1 MMRKMLLG
9 LFVFLVV
16 VASGMTFE
24 QKDISEFFDITMND
38 FLEKYEIP
46 GAVLSFVSDGE
57 VLYVKGYGYSDL
69 ESKTPMKA
77 DSLVRIGSVSKLFTW
92 ISLMQLYELGE
103 IDLEA
108 NVNDYISEFKVPDTF
123 PQPITIENLLTH
135 TPGFEETPYNVIQ
148 FEEYTVQPLGE
159 ALKWM
164 PERAFEP
171 GKFAAYSNYGTA
183 LAGYIVQEVSG
194 VEFSDYVDMNII
206 EKLGMKSTTVKQELE
221 PDLRAR
227 MSTGYYYL
235 DGRNEPLTPF
245 EKITIPPAGSITSSA
260 GDMAKFIIANIQK
273 GEFEGERILNEK
285 TAELMQS
292 VHFRHDPRLNGMCY
306 GFYEMSMNGLRLIGH
321 GGDTIFF
328 HSLLVF
334 STEDNWGFFV
344 SFNSNGK
351 GSARDALLSAFMD
364 RFYPVDQSIER
375 KEVAYFDK
383 IKITGDYISNRRVF
397 SDPFERLESWM
408 NPDVTAEMSPDG
420 DLIIQGL
427 EYCFIDD
434 NLAMAK
440 NEKSLVAFRTEG
452 AKSYF
457 FPNSAPIL
465 AFEKIPWYMS
475 QKLVGSMIFVMLAG
489 LFLLL
494 P

>member
-1 MMRKMLLG
+1 MRKALLG
-9 LFVFLVV
+9 LFVLPVII
-16 VASGMTFE
+16 ASGMTFE
-24 QKDISEFFDITMND
+24 QKGITEFFDITMND
-38 FLEKYEIP
+38 ILEKFDIP

-57 VLYVKGYGYSDL
+57 VLYVRGYGYSNL

-108 NVNDYISEFKVPDTF
+108 NVNDYISGFKIPDTF
-123 PQPITIENLLTH
+123 PKPITIENLLTH
-135 TPGFEETPYNVIQ
+135 TPGFEETSYNPIQ
-148 FEEYTVQPLGE
+148 FEEYTMQPLGE
-159 ALKWM
+159 ALKQM

-171 GKFAAYSNYGTA
+171 GKFAAYSNYGMA

-194 VEFSDYVDMNII
+194 VEFSDYVD
-206 EKLGMKSTTVKQELE
+206 
-221 PDLRAR
+221 
-227 MSTGYYYL
+227 
-235 DGRNEPLTPF
+235 GRNESPTSF

-273 GEFEGERILNEK
+273 GEFEGERILNEE

-321 GGDTIFF
+321 GGDTGFF

-334 STEDNWGFFV
+334 STEDNWGLFV

-351 GSARDALLSAFMD
+351 GSARDALLNAFMD
-364 RFYPVDQSIER
+364 RFYPADRSIER
-375 KEVAYFDK
+375 KEVSYFDK
-383 IKITGDYISNRRVF
+383 IKLTGDYISNRRIF
-397 SDPFERLESWM
+397 SDPFERLRSWM
-408 NPDVTAEMSPDG
+408 NPDITAEMSPNG
-420 DLIIQGL
+420 DLIIRGI

-434 NLAMAK
+434 DLATAK
-440 NEKSLVAFRTEG
+440 NEKSLVAFKTEG
-452 AKSYF
+452 AKSYL
-457 FPNSAPIL
+457 FPNSAPMI

-475 QKLVGSMIFVMLAG
+475 QELVGSMIFVLLAG
-489 LFLLL
+489 LFILL

>member
-57 VLYVKGYGYSDL
+57 VLYVQGYGYSDL

-260 GDMAKFIIANIQK
+260 GDMAKFI
-273 GEFEGERILNEK
+273 
-285 TAELMQS
+285 
-292 VHFRHDPRLNGMCY
+292 
-306 GFYEMSMNGLRLIGH
+306 
-321 GGDTIFF
+321 
-328 HSLLVF
+328 
-334 STEDNWGFFV
+334 
-344 SFNSNGK
+344 
-351 GSARDALLSAFMD
+351 
-364 RFYPVDQSIER
+364 
-375 KEVAYFDK
+375 
-383 IKITGDYISNRRVF
+383 
-397 SDPFERLESWM
+397 
-408 NPDVTAEMSPDG
+408 
-420 DLIIQGL
+420 
-427 EYCFIDD
+427 
-434 NLAMAK
+434 
-440 NEKSLVAFRTEG
+440 
-452 AKSYF
+452 
-457 FPNSAPIL
+457 
-465 AFEKIPWYMS
+465 
-475 QKLVGSMIFVMLAG
+475 
-489 LFLLL
+489 
-494 P
+494 

>member
-57 VLYVKGYGYSDL
+57 VLYVQGYGYSDL

-273 GEFEGERILNEK
+273 GEFKGERILNEK

-292 VHFRHDPRLNGMCY
+292 VHFQHDPRLNGMCY

-408 NPDVTAEMSPDG
+408 NPDITAEMSPDG

>member
-1 MMRKMLLG
+1 MRKMLLG

-273 GEFEGERILNEK
+273 GEFKGERILNEK

-306 GFYEMSMNGLRLIGH
+306 GFYEMSMNGLRLIGP

-328 HSLLVF
+328 HSLLVV

-475 QKLVGSMIFVMLAG
+475 QKLVGSMIFVLLAG